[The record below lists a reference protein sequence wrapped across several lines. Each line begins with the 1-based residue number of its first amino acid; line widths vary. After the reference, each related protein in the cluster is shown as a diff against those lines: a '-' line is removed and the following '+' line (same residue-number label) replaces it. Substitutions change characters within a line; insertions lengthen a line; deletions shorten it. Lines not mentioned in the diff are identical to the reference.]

1 MADISLLLVDDEL
14 PLLGLLKKYLER
26 EGFSVE
32 TAENGAQALAAAS
45 GKRFHLVVLDLNLPD
60 MGGEEVLSGLL
71 AQDPVC
77 KVLISSGMPYSPER
91 VPLAD
96 RWRVG
101 ALMKPYMPRQ
111 LMEAIRGM
119 LGAGRAAA
127 G

>member
-1 MADISLLLVDDEL
+1 MSEISLLLVDDEL

-32 TAENGAQALAAAS
+32 TAESGAEALAAAS
-45 GKRFHLVVLDLNLPD
+45 TGRFQLVVLDLNLPD
-60 MGGEEVLSGLL
+60 MGGEEIMVRLL
-71 AQDPVC
+71 DRDPQC
-77 KVLISSGMPYSPER
+77 RVLISSGMPYGIEN
-91 VPLAD
+91 VPLAV
-96 RWRVG
+96 RPRVG

-119 LGAGRAAA
+119 LPAGKAAA